1 MVENKENDLTTPL
14 VVQEVPQQSSST
26 ERVLT
31 PEEEQR
37 AQMERSS
44 GITGAVI
51 GFLLG
56 GPILA
61 AIAGFGAAYAVRKE
75 NAVGENA
82 RSLGKFGE
90 SVGEKAKELDRQHEI
105 SDKTKH
111 VLGSAWSQVEK
122 LDRNIANK
130 IQEFAAN
137 SWKAS
142 VAFTKDHKLIE
153 RGIENTG
160 RGFEY
165 VSSKFST

>member
-1 MVENKENDLTTPL
+1 MVENKYSVDEKDLTTPL
-14 VVQEVPQQSSST
+14 VVQEVPER

-111 VLGSAWSQVEK
+111 VLGTAWSQVEK
-122 LDRNIANK
+122 LDRNIAHK

-142 VAFTKDHKLIE
+142 VAFTKENKLIE